1 MTDWD
6 DAFDN
11 VGHVA
16 NAKGY
21 FDLWQTRAAKFR
33 RDAQAEL
40 AVPYGVRDRQKLDL
54 FWPDG
59 DPKGLVVF
67 VHGGYWTKLDR
78 TFFSDLAAG
87 PLAHGLAVAVPSY
100 TLAPAARISEITL
113 EIAQAI
119 AFAATRVAGQIRLVG
134 HSAGGHLV
142 ARMISD
148 ETLLAKPIQDRIA
161 KAVSISGLHDLRN
174 LCKTKLNEQLQL
186 TTEEAEMESPCLAT
200 PLYTANVTC
209 WVGGNERPEFI
220 RQTHLLQS
228 LWQKSCQIHAF
239 VEPARHHFNVIDGL
253 KNPKAPLTQSLL
265 G

>member
-16 NAKGY
+16 NAQGY
-21 FDLWQTRAAKFR
+21 FDLWQTRATEFR

-40 AVPYGVRDRQKLDL
+40 DVPYGAEDRQKLDL
-54 FWPDG
+54 FWPGG

-100 TLAPAARISEITL
+100 TLAPAARIREITL
-113 EIAQAI
+113 EVAQAI
-119 AFAATRVAGQIRLVG
+119 AFAATRVADQIRLVG

-142 ARMISD
+142 TRMISD
-148 ETLLAKPIQDRIA
+148 KTLLAQPIQDRIA
-161 KAVSISGLHDLRN
+161 KSVSISGLHDLRN

-200 PLYTANVTC
+200 PFHNANVTC
-209 WVGGNERPEFI
+209 WVGGDERPEFI

-228 LWQKSCQIHAF
+228 LWQKSCRIDAF
-239 VEPARHHFNVIDGL
+239 VEPGRHHFNVLDGL
-253 KNPKAPLTQSLL
+253 KCPKSPLTQSLL